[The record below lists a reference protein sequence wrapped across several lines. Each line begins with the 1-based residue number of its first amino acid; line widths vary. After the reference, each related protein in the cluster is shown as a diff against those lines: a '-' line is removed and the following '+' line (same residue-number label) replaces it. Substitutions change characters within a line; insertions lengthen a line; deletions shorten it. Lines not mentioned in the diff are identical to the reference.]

1 MTSLADDLVCG
12 AKEGGPQPLWDHASS
27 ALEALGC
34 RCSRSSRRRAHHQII
49 GAVDEAA
56 RLRGDELVRKSQG
69 AVERFVESLSRRRP
83 LFVAFPNENR
93 FPYLPELLAAAPT
106 KVDRLW
112 ISAMGV
118 VGESGASR
126 ASPPLSGKSA

>member
-1 MTSLADDLVCG
+1 MIWFAGRRKAGRSHCGTTPRALSKRLAADAAAAV
-12 AKEGGPQPLWDHASS
+12 AV
-27 ALEALGC
+27 AL
-34 RCSRSSRRRAHHQII
+34 ITKTI

-93 FPYLPELLAAAPT
+93 FP
-106 KVDRLW
+106 
-112 ISAMGV
+112 ISRNC
-118 VGESGASR
+118 SR
-126 ASPPLSGKSA
+126 RRRQR